1 MRQGLGRLVPGMKD
15 LAGIG
20 EKLPEVKPPSLGIVA
35 AAEENCGS
43 GAALHVSIN
52 ARAQHRGS
60 RAWDPSAAALW
71 ALTGLVAPGTG
82 DTGDPGGTNS
92 LLGPRGLPRPTQDS
106 ECKRP
111 LSSKDTSGTDVLGWL
126 HGILAAPNHPIT
138 TPAALEHFT
147 VNFTITNLR
156 YTSDLEDPDS
166 AKFRVTQRLDRL
178 LKGTS
183 IGPVFQGCETTD
195 FRADRTVLHSSNQ
208 SCNNPNSAP
217 FHSPPVLLPAPTQP
231 TTTPPA
237 LERFTVNFTITNLP
251 YNSNLE
257 NPDSAK
263 FRATQRVMNTMLER
277 LLKGSSIA
285 PVFHGCETAGFR
297 PGSHRDETRVDAVC
311 TYSKEPWAAPLDRVG
326 LYHEV
331 SNKTRGITQLGPY
344 SLDKDSLYVNG
355 HHEVQ
360 PELSADQ
367 STQPLAPA
375 VKNFTLN
382 FTITNLQFNADLQ
395 NPNSRRF
402 KSTEKVMYHYV
413 DPLLQRSSIGPA
425 YIGCKVMAFRS
436 TKNRDDTGVDAMCS
450 SRDEPSDPKFNRA
463 TVYHEL
469 SKMTNGITQLGH
481 YSLNSQS
488 LYVNGYNEPHSPSS
502 VKSTTTVIPGA
513 ITEHF
518 TLNFTIT
525 NLMFTPD
532 LQTPNSR
539 KFRSAEK
546 IMKHYIDPLLQKS
559 SIGPHFTGCK
569 VTGFRPG
576 KNRDSTG
583 VDTIC
588 SYGKGSQ
595 VPKLNP
601 AEVYQEL
608 RRMTSGIT
616 KLGIYNLDNKS
627 LYVNDYNEP
636 LERSPRST
644 TAAPKT
650 TSRNFTLNFT
660 LTNLPYNADLD
671 APNSRRFLST
681 VKVMNH
687 YLDPLFKRSSISSAY
702 TGCKAMTFR
711 SGSRDDTKVD
721 AVCSYNASLASFD
734 REKLYQEL
742 STMTNNVTKL
752 GHYSLDR
759 SSLYVDGFTL
769 TDSPAT
775 KKPVLTA
782 GKLGY
787 RLNFRIVN
795 ENLTNPD
802 SQSPEY
808 RAAVESI
815 TNKMNQLYHQSDLR
829 DQFLTCR
836 ITGLRPGS
844 IVVDCQCFF
853 QPDPNINRAV
863 VERTFQDRT
872 SNTTG
877 LWLGSSYRLQEFSVD
892 TLELSVEAATHK
904 PPLESGKENFG
915 LNFRISNLPYS
926 PELQDSSSQM
936 YQESKEKIEKE
947 LEVFRS
953 SHLKNQFVGC
963 TVESFGPVQGKGH
976 TEVASICKFTLDPL
990 SGTLQEQEVF
1000 EELKLLTQGFTRL
1013 GNYELEEQ
1021 SLVVEGYSPLKT
1033 DEPESKR
1040 SELQFWAIILI
1051 CLFTLLGFIL
1061 LLLLCFLVLSCLR
1074 RKSHLYQVQQG
1085 LYGLY
1090 FPHLSTGKVH

>member
-1 MRQGLGRLVPGMKD
+1 MKV
-15 LAGIG
+15 LCVI
-20 EKLPEVKPPSLGIVA
+20 IVL
-35 AAEENCGS
+35 CCSFGHSQGS
-43 GAALHVSIN
+43 GSENQTTKTTISSPNMEIRSHSTTTNEKTNTSSTAHHTTST
-52 ARAQHRGS
+52 
-60 RAWDPSAAALW
+60 AAAL
-71 ALTGLVAPGTG
+71 ATSPVEST
-82 DTGDPGGTNS
+82 TVSTS
-92 LLGPRGLPRPTQDS
+92 SRPEVS
-106 ECKRP
+106 
-111 LSSKDTSGTDVLGWL
+111 TSG
-126 HGILAAPNHPIT
+126 
-138 TPAALEHFT
+138 
-147 VNFTITNLR
+147 R
-156 YTSDLEDPDS
+156 
-166 AKFRVTQRLDRL
+166 
-178 LKGTS
+178 
-183 IGPVFQGCETTD
+183 
-195 FRADRTVLHSSNQ
+195 
-208 SCNNPNSAP
+208 
-217 FHSPPVLLPAPTQP
+217 
-231 TTTPPA
+231 
-237 LERFTVNFTITNLP
+237 
-251 YNSNLE
+251 
-257 NPDSAK
+257 
-263 FRATQRVMNTMLER
+263 
-277 LLKGSSIA
+277 
-285 PVFHGCETAGFR
+285 
-297 PGSHRDETRVDAVC
+297 HRDETRVDAVC
-311 TYSKEPWAAPLDRVG
+311 TYSKEPSAAPLDRGG

-344 SLDKDSLYVNG
+344 SLDQDSLYVNG
-355 HHEVQ
+355 YHEMQ
-360 PELSADQ
+360 TELSTDQ

-395 NPNSRRF
+395 KPNSRRF

-413 DPLLQRSSIGPA
+413 SLAI
-425 YIGCKVMAFRS
+425 
-436 TKNRDDTGVDAMCS
+436 DA
-450 SRDEPSDPKFNRA
+450 
-463 TVYHEL
+463 L
-469 SKMTNGITQLGH
+469 LGH
-481 YSLNSQS
+481 SSLSISHLLPSLPYFAYFHVVTPFPARSFTPKEQHWPSLHWLQNNSIQVTMN
-488 LYVNGYNEPHSPSS
+488 LTVHPVT
-502 VKSTTTVIPGA
+502 VKRTTTQSPGA
-513 ITEHF
+513 NTEHF
-518 TLNFTIT
+518 TLNLTIT
-525 NLMFTPD
+525 NLMFTTD

-559 SIGPHFTGCK
+559 SIGPHFSGCK

-576 KNRDSTG
+576 KNKDSTG

-595 VPKLNP
+595 VPRFNP
-601 AEVYQEL
+601 SEVYQEL

-627 LYVNDYNEP
+627 LYVNGYNEL

-644 TAAPKT
+644 TAAPKP

-660 LTNLPYNADLD
+660 LTNLRYSADLD

-687 YLDPLFKRSSISSAY
+687 YSSKCHHLSSGEPGEGRSPLAQGSA
-702 TGCKAMTFR
+702 R
-711 SGSRDDTKVD
+711 SRDHTKVD
-721 AVCSYNASLASFD
+721 AVCSYKDNASLASFD

-759 SSLYVDGFTL
+759 SSLYVDGFTP
-769 TDSPAT
+769 TDTAAT
-775 KKPVLTA
+775 KKPLLTA

-802 SQSPEY
+802 PQSPEY

-815 TNKMNQLYHQSDLR
+815 TNKMNQLYRQSELR

-836 ITGLRPGS
+836 ITGLRLGS

-853 QPDPNINRAV
+853 QPNPNITRAV

-872 SNTTG
+872 SNSTG
-877 LWLGSSYRLQEFSVD
+877 LWLGSSYRLQGFSVD

-904 PPLESGKENFG
+904 TPLESGKENFG
-915 LNFRISNLPYS
+915 LNFQISNLPYS
-926 PELQDSSSQM
+926 PELQDSSSRM
-936 YQESKEKIEKE
+936 YQENKEKIERE

-953 SHLKNQFVGC
+953 SHLKDRFVGC
-963 TVESFGPVQGKGH
+963 TVESFGPVHGKGH

-1013 GNYELEEQ
+1013 GPSYELEEQ
-1021 SLVVEGYSPLKT
+1021 SLLVEGYSPLKT

-1085 LYGLY
+1085 LYGLQC
-1090 FPHLSTGKVH
+1090 FHATKVGFAFKAKLLQGRSNQFTPSSVSCRGLGSVCSSNKGLEAPIMSANSD

>member
-1 MRQGLGRLVPGMKD
+1 M
-15 LAGIG
+15 
-20 EKLPEVKPPSLGIVA
+20 SLLHK
-35 AAEENCGS
+35 EENMTMI
-43 GAALHVSIN
+43 SI
-52 ARAQHRGS
+52 
-60 RAWDPSAAALW
+60 
-71 ALTGLVAPGTG
+71 
-82 DTGDPGGTNS
+82 
-92 LLGPRGLPRPTQDS
+92 
-106 ECKRP
+106 
-111 LSSKDTSGTDVLGWL
+111 
-126 HGILAAPNHPIT
+126 
-138 TPAALEHFT
+138 F
-147 VNFTITNLR
+147 
-156 YTSDLEDPDS
+156 
-166 AKFRVTQRLDRL
+166 
-178 LKGTS
+178 
-183 IGPVFQGCETTD
+183 
-195 FRADRTVLHSSNQ
+195 
-208 SCNNPNSAP
+208 
-217 FHSPPVLLPAPTQP
+217 
-231 TTTPPA
+231 
-237 LERFTVNFTITNLP
+237 
-251 YNSNLE
+251 
-257 NPDSAK
+257 
-263 FRATQRVMNTMLER
+263 M
-277 LLKGSSIA
+277 
-285 PVFHGCETAGFR
+285 
-297 PGSHRDETRVDAVC
+297 PGSDRDQTRVDAVC

-326 LYHEV
+326 LYHQV

-360 PELSADQ
+360 PEL
-367 STQPLAPA
+367 
-375 VKNFTLN
+375 
-382 FTITNLQFNADLQ
+382 
-395 NPNSRRF
+395 
-402 KSTEKVMYHYV
+402 
-413 DPLLQRSSIGPA
+413 
-425 YIGCKVMAFRS
+425 C
-436 TKNRDDTGVDAMCS
+436 
-450 SRDEPSDPKFNRA
+450 
-463 TVYHEL
+463 
-469 SKMTNGITQLGH
+469 
-481 YSLNSQS
+481 
-488 LYVNGYNEPHSPSS
+488 YNEPPYSPSS
-502 VKSTTTVIPGA
+502 LKSTTTQSPGA

-525 NLMFTPD
+525 NLMFTTD

-546 IMKHYIDPLLQKS
+546 IMKRYTDSLLQKS

-595 VPKLNP
+595 VPKFNP

-608 RRMTSGIT
+608 KGMTNGIT
-616 KLGIYNLDNKS
+616 KLGIYSLDNKS
-627 LYVNDYNEP
+627 LYVNGYNEP
-636 LERSPRST
+636 HERSPRST
-644 TAAPKT
+644 TAAPKPI
-650 TSRNFTLNFT
+650 SRNFTLNFT
-660 LTNLPYNADLD
+660 LTNLRYSADLE

-687 YLDPLFKRSSISSAY
+687 YVSLALLVPFLGLGGSASRAVSQR
-702 TGCKAMTFR
+702 TCVTFVPR
-711 SGSRDDTKVD
+711 SGRHGDDTKVD
-721 AVCSYNASLASFD
+721 AVCSYKNNASLARFD

-759 SSLYVDGFTL
+759 SSLYVDDFTL
-769 TDSPAT
+769 TDTAAT
-775 KKPVLTA
+775 KKPLMA
-782 GKLGY
+782 PAKLGY
-787 RLNFRIVN
+787 RLSFRIVN

-815 TNKMNQLYHQSDLR
+815 TNK
-829 DQFLTCR
+829 
-836 ITGLRPGS
+836 
-844 IVVDCQCFF
+844 
-853 QPDPNINRAV
+853 PDPKISRAV

-904 PPLESGKENFG
+904 TPLESGREKFG
-915 LNFRISNLPYS
+915 LNFRITNLPYS

-936 YQESKEKIEKE
+936 YQENKEKIEKE

-953 SHLKNQFVGC
+953 SRLKDQFVGC
-963 TVESFGPVQGKGH
+963 TVESFGPVHGKGH
-976 TEVASICKFTLDPL
+976 TEVASTCTFTLDPL

-1013 GNYELEEQ
+1013 GSSYELEEQ

-1033 DEPESKR
+1033 DEAESKR

-1090 FPHLSTGKVH
+1090 FPHPSTGKVH